1 MKLQSF
7 NCPNCQAPLEKLNG
21 KAMMFCPYCGAK
33 IAQND
38 ISFYKEDSKSARLE
52 TVIDSVTKIV
62 GTKEQRMAEK
72 QRREEKAAEEAE
84 KARKAIPYWIA
95 FLVFIF
101 VMLWLLERYGL

>member
-33 IAQND
+33 IAQGE

-72 QRREEKAAEEAE
+72 QRREEKAAEDM
-84 KARKAIPYWIA
+84 RKFLPYM
-95 FLVFIF
+95 LLLF
-101 VMLWLLERYGL
+101 VMLMVLLVLAEHYGW